1 MVPLLINIK
10 RMAGR
15 MRTEDL
21 TQVRDTAL
29 FSAMSNE
36 ALAALTTGAFLQ
48 VFPPHVELFREGD
61 EADFLFVV
69 MDGLVELFASWNERE
84 AAITTVRPT
93 GTFILAAVVRGA
105 RYLMSART
113 LGRCRLLMLPAANVR
128 QALHDDSAF
137 ALATVDE
144 LSGCYRAAVKAQ
156 KNLKLRNGVERLA
169 AFLLQMRVQAKGPEF
184 ELPFDKRT
192 LASLLGM
199 TAENLSRAFATLR
212 PYGVVVNGG
221 KITIESA
228 ADLERLAKPAPLM
241 DEADHLL

>member
-1 MVPLLINIK
+1 
-10 RMAGR
+10 
-15 MRTEDL
+15 MRAEDL
-21 TQVRDTAL
+21 AQVRQTPL
-29 FSAMSNE
+29 FAGISDH

-48 VFPPHVELFREGD
+48 VFPPHVELFREGE

-69 MDGLVELFASWNERE
+69 MEGLVELFATWNERE

-128 QALHDDSAF
+128 QALRDDTAF
-137 ALATVDE
+137 ALAMVDE
-144 LSGCYRAAVKAQ
+144 LSGCYRAAVKTQ
-156 KNLKLRNGVERLA
+156 KNLKLRNGVERLG
-169 AFLLQMRVQAKGPEF
+169 AFLLQMSVQAKSPEF

-199 TAENLSRAFATLR
+199 TPENLSRAFATLR
-212 PYGVVVNGG
+212 PYGVAVNGG
-221 KITIESA
+221 TINLTDV
-228 ADLERLAKPAPLM
+228 ADLARLAKPAPLM
-241 DEADHLL
+241 DGPDYVVP

>member
-1 MVPLLINIK
+1 
-10 RMAGR
+10 
-15 MRTEDL
+15 MRPEDL
-21 TQVRDTAL
+21 AQVRHTAL
-29 FSAMSNE
+29 FAGISDE

-48 VFPPHVELFREGD
+48 VFPPHVELFREGE

-69 MDGLVELFASWNERE
+69 MEGLVELFATWNERE

-128 QALHDDSAF
+128 QALRDDAAF
-137 ALATVDE
+137 ALAMVDE

-169 AFLLQMRVQAKGPEF
+169 AYLLQQAARAGADAF

-212 PYGVVVNGG
+212 PYGVVVNGARISLTNPG
-221 KITIESA
+221 
-228 ADLERLAKPAPLM
+228 DLARLAKPAPLM
-241 DEADHLL
+241 DGADIAAS

>member
-1 MVPLLINIK
+1 
-10 RMAGR
+10 
-15 MRTEDL
+15 MRSDDL
-21 TQVRDTAL
+21 AQVRHTAL
-29 FSAMSNE
+29 FAGISDE
-36 ALAALTTGAFLQ
+36 ALQTLTTGAFLQ
-48 VFPPHVELFREGD
+48 VFPPHVELFREGE

-69 MDGLVELFASWNERE
+69 MEGMVELFATWNDRE
-84 AAITTVRPT
+84 ATITTVRPT

-128 QALHDDSAF
+128 QALRDDTAF
-137 ALATVDE
+137 ALAMIDE
-144 LSGCYRAAVKAQ
+144 LSGCYRAAVKSQ

-169 AFLLQMRVQAKGPEF
+169 AFLLQMKAQASSAEF

-221 KITIESA
+221 KITLTDASN
-228 ADLERLAKPAPLM
+228 LVRLAKPAPLM
-241 DEADHLL
+241 DGPDQFP

>member
-1 MVPLLINIK
+1 
-10 RMAGR
+10 
-15 MRTEDL
+15 MRSEDL
-21 TQVRDTAL
+21 AQVRETAL
-29 FSAMSNE
+29 FAGISDD
-36 ALAALTTGAFLQ
+36 ALGALTTGAFLQ
-48 VFPPHVELFREGD
+48 VFPPHVELFREGE

-69 MDGLVELFASWNERE
+69 MEGLVELYASWNDRE

-93 GTFILAAVVRGA
+93 GTFILAAVARGA

-128 QALHDDSAF
+128 QALRNDTAF
-137 ALATVDE
+137 ALAMVDE

-169 AFLLQMRVQAKGPEF
+169 AFLLEMGVREKSPTF

-199 TAENLSRAFATLR
+199 TPENLSRAFATLR
-212 PYGVVVNGG
+212 PYGVVVHGG
-221 KITIESA
+221 NITLTQA

-241 DEADHLL
+241 DGHDPVL

>member
-1 MVPLLINIK
+1 
-10 RMAGR
+10 
-15 MRTEDL
+15 MRSDDL
-21 TQVRDTAL
+21 AQVRHTAL
-29 FSAMSNE
+29 FAGISDE
-36 ALAALTTGAFLQ
+36 ALQTLTTGAFLQ
-48 VFPPHVELFREGD
+48 VFPPHVELFREGE

-69 MDGLVELFASWNERE
+69 MEGMVELFATWNDRE
-84 AAITTVRPT
+84 ATITTVRPT

-128 QALHDDSAF
+128 QALRDDTAF
-137 ALATVDE
+137 ALAMIDE
-144 LSGCYRAAVKAQ
+144 LSGCYRAAVKSQ

-169 AFLLQMRVQAKGPEF
+169 AFLLQMKAQASSAEF

-212 PYGVVVNGG
+212 PYGVVVNGARIG
-221 KITIESA
+221 LA
-228 ADLERLAKPAPLM
+228 DGHDLERLAKPAPLI
-241 DEADHLL
+241 DGSDSVVD

>member
-1 MVPLLINIK
+1 
-10 RMAGR
+10 
-15 MRTEDL
+15 MRSEDL
-21 TQVRDTAL
+21 AQVRHTAL
-29 FSAMSNE
+29 FAGISDE
-36 ALAALTTGAFLQ
+36 ALTALTTGAFLQ
-48 VFPPHVELFREGD
+48 VFPPHVELFREGE

-69 MDGLVELFASWNERE
+69 MEGLVELFASWNDRE

-93 GTFILAAVVRGA
+93 GTFILAAVARDA

-128 QALHDDSAF
+128 QALRNDTAF
-137 ALATVDE
+137 ALAMVDE

-169 AFLLQMRVQAKGPEF
+169 AFLLRMSVSAENPEF

-199 TAENLSRAFATLR
+199 TPENLSRAFATLR
-212 PYGVVVNGG
+212 PYGVVVHGG
-221 KITIESA
+221 KITLTQE

-241 DEADHLL
+241 DGHDHVAR

>member
-1 MVPLLINIK
+1 
-10 RMAGR
+10 
-15 MRTEDL
+15 MRPEDL
-21 TQVRDTAL
+21 AQVRHTAL
-29 FSAMSNE
+29 FAGITDE

-69 MDGLVELFASWNERE
+69 MEGLVELFATWNERE

-128 QALHDDSAF
+128 QAVRDDAAF
-137 ALATVDE
+137 ALAMVDE

-169 AFLLQMRVQAKGPEF
+169 AYLLQMSTQARSTEF

-212 PYGVVVNGG
+212 PYGVVVTGAR
-221 KITIESA
+221 ISL
-228 ADLERLAKPAPLM
+228 ADGHDLALLAKPAPLI
-241 DEADHLL
+241 DGSDSVAG

>member
-1 MVPLLINIK
+1 
-10 RMAGR
+10 
-15 MRTEDL
+15 MRSDDL
-21 TQVRDTAL
+21 AQVRHTAL
-29 FSAMSNE
+29 FAGISDG
-36 ALAALTTGAFLQ
+36 ALQTLTTGAFLQ
-48 VFPPHVELFREGD
+48 VFPPHVELFREGE

-69 MDGLVELFASWNERE
+69 MEGMVELFATWNDRE
-84 AAITTVRPT
+84 ATITTVRPT

-128 QALHDDSAF
+128 QALRDDTAF
-137 ALATVDE
+137 ALAMIDE
-144 LSGCYRAAVKAQ
+144 LSGCYRAAVKSQ

-169 AFLLQMRVQAKGPEF
+169 AFLLQMKAQARSAEF

-212 PYGVVVNGG
+212 PFGVVVNGARISLADG
-221 KITIESA
+221 H
-228 ADLERLAKPAPLM
+228 DLERLAKPTPLI
-241 DEADHLL
+241 DGPDSVVD

>member
-1 MVPLLINIK
+1 
-10 RMAGR
+10 
-15 MRTEDL
+15 MRPEDL
-21 TQVRDTAL
+21 AQVRHTEL
-29 FSAMSNE
+29 FAGISDE

-48 VFPPHVELFREGD
+48 LFPPHVELFREGE

-69 MDGLVELFASWNERE
+69 MEGLVELFATWNERE

-113 LGRCRLLMLPAANVR
+113 LGRCRLLMLPASNVR
-128 QALHDDSAF
+128 QAVRDDAAF
-137 ALATVDE
+137 ALAMVDE

-169 AFLLQMRVQAKGPEF
+169 AYILQISTQARSAEF

-212 PYGVVVNGG
+212 SYGVVVTGAR
-221 KITIESA
+221 ISL
-228 ADLERLAKPAPLM
+228 ADGHDLALLAKSAPLI
-241 DEADHLL
+241 DGSDSVVD

>member
-1 MVPLLINIK
+1 
-10 RMAGR
+10 
-15 MRTEDL
+15 MRSEDL
-21 TQVRDTAL
+21 TQVRHTAL
-29 FSAMSNE
+29 FAGISAN
-36 ALAALTTGAFLQ
+36 ALDKLTTGAFLQ

-69 MDGLVELFASWNERE
+69 MEGLVELFATWNGRE

-93 GTFILAAVVRGA
+93 GTFILAAVARGA

-128 QALHDDSAF
+128 QALREDTAF
-137 ALATVDE
+137 ALAMVDE
-144 LSGCYRAAVKAQ
+144 LSGCYRAAVKTQ

-169 AFLLQMRVQAKGPEF
+169 AFLLQMSGQEERPEF

-199 TAENLSRAFATLR
+199 TAENLSRAFTTLR

-221 KITIESA
+221 KITLTDASN
-228 ADLERLAKPAPLM
+228 LVRLAKPAPLM
-241 DEADHLL
+241 DGPDQLL

>member
-1 MVPLLINIK
+1 
-10 RMAGR
+10 
-15 MRTEDL
+15 MRSEDL
-21 TQVRDTAL
+21 AQVRHTPL
-29 FSAMSNE
+29 FSGMSDE
-36 ALAALTTGAFLQ
+36 AFGALTTGAFLQ
-48 VFPPHVELFREGD
+48 AFPPHVELFREGD

-69 MDGLVELFASWNERE
+69 MEGLVELYAAWNDRE

-113 LGRCRLLMLPAANVR
+113 LGRCRLLMLPATNVR
-128 QALHDDSAF
+128 QAVGNDQAF
-137 ALATVDE
+137 ALAMIDE

-156 KNLKLRNGVERLA
+156 KNLKLRTGVERLA
-169 AFLLQMRVQAKGPEF
+169 AYLLQASTRAGEPEF

-212 PYGVVVNGG
+212 PYGVLVNGG
-221 KITIESA
+221 TITLTTPD
-228 ADLERLAKPAPLM
+228 DLARLAKPAPLI
-241 DEADHLL
+241 DGIDHVGPRAGA